1 MNTPRIQIVETAVVP
16 DEVPAQLYSHSGF
29 RVFSRILDWITSE
42 RLQLLNITDRI
53 NEIVWKSAVKDGLVH
68 LQSLHTT
75 ASVLINEWDEALLHD
90 AKRFFE
96 QLVIRDQYYR
106 HTDPDYSACDPTNA
120 NSPIPGM
127 LM

>member
-1 MNTPRIQIVETAVVP
+1 MNKPKIQIGEVGVVP
-16 DEVPAQLYSHSGF
+16 DEVPAQLYSQSDF

-53 NEIVWKSAVKDGLVH
+53 NEIVRKSVVKDGLVH
-68 LQSLHTT
+68 LQSLHMT

-96 QLVIRDQYYR
+96 QVVIRDQYYR
-106 HTDPDYSACDPTNA
+106 HNDPDYSDCERK
-120 NSPIPGM
+120 
-127 LM
+127 